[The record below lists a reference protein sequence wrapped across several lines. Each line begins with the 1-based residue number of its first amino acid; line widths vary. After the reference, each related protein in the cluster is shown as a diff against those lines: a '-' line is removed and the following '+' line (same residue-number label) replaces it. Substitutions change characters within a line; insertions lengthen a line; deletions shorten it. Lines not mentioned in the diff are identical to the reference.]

1 MLIVA
6 PPLSVDGVIVD
17 PVGHRGNADAA
28 LETDMMG

>member
-28 LETDMMG
+28 LETDMMR